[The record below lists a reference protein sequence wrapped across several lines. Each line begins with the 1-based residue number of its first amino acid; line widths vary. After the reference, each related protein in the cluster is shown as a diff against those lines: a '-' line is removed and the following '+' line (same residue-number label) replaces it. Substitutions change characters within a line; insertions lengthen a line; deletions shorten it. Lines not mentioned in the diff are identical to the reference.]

1 MAIKANIIIDQ
12 GSDFITTLNVSDDDG
27 YAINLT
33 GYTGAAQMR
42 RHYTSV
48 SKYDFDVTVNA
59 ATGEV
64 SMAMD
69 SELTNSIP
77 AGRYVYD
84 CELTDSSGVKS
95 RIVEGIVTVTPQ
107 VTRYRDWET
116 DRKSTRL
123 NSSHE
128 FVSRM
133 PSSA

>member
-12 GSDFITTLNVSDDDG
+12 GSDFLTTLTVSDDDG
-27 YAINLT
+27 YPIALN

-64 SMAMD
+64 SLAMD
-69 SELTNSIP
+69 SDLTNTIP

-84 CELTDSSGVKS
+84 CELTDNSGIKS

-107 VTRYRDWET
+107 VTR
-116 DRKSTRL
+116 
-123 NSSHE
+123 
-128 FVSRM
+128 
-133 PSSA
+133 